1 MLPHFFVTHRARSA
15 YAMATVTIAAFAA
28 GLPLP
33 AFASPGCRAVH
44 GVSGNLNATNDRLLP
59 FGYFNAGDRISV
71 NFSGPAS
78 GAFKFSLIGENEQ
91 DERTSTPGTVA
102 VDVSSSQGLIYAVD
116 LYLSPGASASLAYQV
131 SCDSAL
137 PQLAQVSPASGSGG
151 MVTLTGTGF
160 YGTTAVRFGSLPAP
174 SFIVDNAGRI
184 MAKTP
189 PGVGT
194 QTVTVT
200 TDAGT
205 TSNPVTY
212 SFQVPTIALGP
223 TTLADGTYQSG
234 YSRQLQASG
243 GTGPYA
249 YAVTAGQL
257 PTGLLLN
264 PVTGIISG
272 TPNAAGD
279 SNFTITAT
287 DDIGYTGSQPYSM
300 TIQRAAQTL
309 AFSSTPPAA
318 AIVGGAPYV
327 PTVSAGASGQPV
339 VLYIDAA
346 ANAVCR
352 LQGGGIAFTGAG
364 TCIININQAGSANYA
379 PAQAQ
384 QSFAVG
390 KVSTQ
395 TTLAASTAT
404 AVAGQQVVF
413 TANVAPAG
421 PNMGGVVAF
430 MNGATALPGCDA
442 VPLVTGQAQC
452 TAFVTPGSHSIVAM
466 YGGDANNLAS
476 QSQPSAVIVS
486 APAPVPS
493 LQSWTTALLA
503 LLMAT
508 AAARVGRR
516 RVRMVDDQVAC
527 AEVMGVNEGCARE
540 QSGCGG
546 ERHGAAR
553 KMAR

>member
-318 AIVGGAPYV
+318 AIVGERPMCPRSV
-327 PTVSAGASGQPV
+327 PGHPASPWCCTSMRPPTRYAGCRAGALPSRAQ
-339 VLYIDAA
+339 
-346 ANAVCR
+346 
-352 LQGGGIAFTGAG
+352 
-364 TCIININQAGSANYA
+364 A
-379 PAQAQ
+379 PA
-384 QSFAVG
+384 S
-390 KVSTQ
+390 STSTRPARP
-395 TTLAASTAT
+395 TTPRPRPSK
-404 AVAGQQVVF
+404 
-413 TANVAPAG
+413 
-421 PNMGGVVAF
+421 
-430 MNGATALPGCDA
+430 ALLWA
-442 VPLVTGQAQC
+442 R
-452 TAFVTPGSHSIVAM
+452 
-466 YGGDANNLAS
+466 
-476 QSQPSAVIVS
+476 S
-486 APAPVPS
+486 APRPRWPLPRLPRWRASRWSLPPTWRRPVRTWVAWWPS
-493 LQSWTTALLA
+493 
-503 LLMAT
+503 
-508 AAARVGRR
+508 
-516 RVRMVDDQVAC
+516 
-527 AEVMGVNEGCARE
+527 
-540 QSGCGG
+540 
-546 ERHGAAR
+546 
-553 KMAR
+553 